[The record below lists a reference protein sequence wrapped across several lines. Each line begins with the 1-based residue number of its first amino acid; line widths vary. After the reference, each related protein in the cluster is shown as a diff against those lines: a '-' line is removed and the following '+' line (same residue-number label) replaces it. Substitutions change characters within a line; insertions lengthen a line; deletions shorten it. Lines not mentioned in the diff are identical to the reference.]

1 MNIST
6 PRKLATLLGLVAA
19 AALATSL
26 TPVSLS
32 AQNGA
37 SVQVSVTVMNPG
49 IAHTTQMGL
58 AAEAQRTASE
68 WDTAQ
73 GSQNQR
79 LTSDRGVVRVVM
91 ERAAEAQTGRM
102 APQAMRVR
110 LEFAAN

>member
-1 MNIST
+1 MNTKT
-6 PRKLATLLGLVAA
+6 PVKLATLLGLVAT
-19 AALATSL
+19 AALVTSL

-37 SVQVSVTVMNPG
+37 SVQVSATVVNPG
-49 IAHTTQMGL
+49 AAHTTQMGL
-58 AAEAQRTASE
+58 TAEAQRTASE
-68 WDTAQ
+68 WDAAQ
-73 GSQNQR
+73 SPQNQR

-91 ERAAEAQTGRM
+91 ERTAQAQAGRT